1 MLDTDPAQTYLPACA
16 SCGRSVAKGRFTT
29 DERTMGSTNS
39 GNAAPASPTKLR
51 LAAPAKPA
59 WALMVALR

>member
-1 MLDTDPAQTYLPACA
+1 
-16 SCGRSVAKGRFTT
+16 
-29 DERTMGSTNS
+29 MGSTNS
-39 GNAAPASPTKLR
+39 GNAAPALPITLR